1 MLDARQL
8 VSSSARQLTIYK
20 AGFTKAFYASDGYT
34 FVIQRIEV
42 LCNNN
47 EGGATVFETLL

>member
-47 EGGATVFETLL
+47 EGGASVFETLL